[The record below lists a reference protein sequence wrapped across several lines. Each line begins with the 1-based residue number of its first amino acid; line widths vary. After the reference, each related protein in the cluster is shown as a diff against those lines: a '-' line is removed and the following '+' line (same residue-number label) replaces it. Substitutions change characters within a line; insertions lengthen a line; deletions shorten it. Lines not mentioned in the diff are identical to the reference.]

1 MTTITTPLAATAS
14 SDADYERLGLA
25 RHDIKA
31 WEDGAR
37 TDDRPGTYEW
47 WYFDAHLDDGARK
60 NINMTYFIM
69 DNFGDRWSRAAG
81 SAAAAV

>member
-1 MTTITTPLAATAS
+1 MQGERSAIPPALGGYS
-14 SDADYERLGLA
+14 RADRNFRSERLFLTNP
-25 RHDIKA
+25 RIN
-31 WEDGAR
+31 EQ
-37 TDDRPGTYEW
+37 GTI
-47 WYFDAHLDDGARK
+47 DMPHLDDGARK